1 MALDRYDREID
12 YLRISVTDR
21 CNLRCLYCNP
31 GVHASGFAESRM
43 LTAEEIVRVARLACE
58 FGVRKIRLTGGEPLL
73 RPELLP
79 VVRSIKALGV
89 RDLSLTTN
97 GILLEELAAPLKAAG
112 LDRVNVSLD
121 SLRAD
126 RFAEITGGGRL
137 DQVLAGI
144 GEAQRVGLQP
154 VKINMVPIRGVN
166 DDEIPAFAKLSLEGG
181 PEPYHV
187 RFIELMPSKGRVG
200 WKRRHGLPT
209 QEVIDRVSTLGPLVK
224 LPFRG
229 KGPSRNYRLEGAQG
243 ILGFISAMSHSF
255 CYCCNRL
262 RIDAT
267 GRLKPC
273 LFSKTRIDIA
283 SPMRRGAADEEVL
296 RLLALAVESKP
307 EGNYLVDPE
316 TASLPSMSRIGG

>member
-1 MALDRYDREID
+1 MARDRFEREID

-21 CNLRCLYCNP
+21 CNLRCLYCRPEGQVSQAGNSP
-31 GVHASGFAESRM
+31 ILS
-43 LTAEEIVRVARLACE
+43 AEEIVRVARLAGT

-73 RPELLP
+73 RPEILQI
-79 VVRSIKALGV
+79 VRDIKALGL

-97 GILLEELAAPLKAAG
+97 GILLKEYAGPLKDAG

-126 RFAEITGGGRL
+126 RFKEITGGGKL
-137 DQVLAGI
+137 EEVLAGI

-154 VKINMVPIRGVN
+154 VKINVVPIRGVN
-166 DDEIPAFAKLSLEGG
+166 DDEILSFAKLTLEDG
-181 PEPYHV
+181 PEPYHI
-187 RFIELMPSKGRVG
+187 RFIELMPSRDRLE
-200 WKRRHGLPT
+200 WQRTRCLST
-209 QEVIDRVSTLGPLVK
+209 QEVMDRVSSLGRLEK

-229 KGPSRNYRLEGAQG
+229 KGPSRNYRLEGARG
-243 ILGFISAMSHSF
+243 ILGFISAVSHSF

-262 RIDAT
+262 RLDSY

-283 SPMRRGAADEEVL
+283 SPMRQGADDEELL

-307 EGNYLVDPE
+307 EGNYLANPE
-316 TASLPSMSRIGG
+316 KASLPSMFRIGG